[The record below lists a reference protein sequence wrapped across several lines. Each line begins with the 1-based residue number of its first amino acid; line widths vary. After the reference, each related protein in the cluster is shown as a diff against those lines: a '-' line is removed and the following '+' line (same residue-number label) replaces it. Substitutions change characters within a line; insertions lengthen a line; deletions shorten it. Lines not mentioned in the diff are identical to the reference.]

1 MRVCPITTILP
12 LVALLTACGTASPGA
27 SDSSPTPTPA
37 QATPASAAAAAP
49 APEPSAVTMEP
60 QHVRLQHILIGFKGT
75 VPGKDITRSQEE
87 ARSLAAQ
94 LLDRAK
100 KGEDFDA
107 LVKEYTD
114 DQYPGV
120 YALANRMVT
129 PAEGEFSRDRMIA
142 AFGEVG
148 FPLQIGEIGMA
159 QYEPRRSPYGWHI
172 IKRIS

>member
-1 MRVCPITTILP
+1 
-12 LVALLTACGTASPGA
+12 
-27 SDSSPTPTPA
+27 
-37 QATPASAAAAAP
+37 
-49 APEPSAVTMEP
+49 VTGEP

-87 ARSLAAQ
+87 AQELAAQ

-107 LVKEYTD
+107 LVKKYTD

-129 PAEGEFSRDRMIA
+129 PGEGEFSRDRMIP
-142 AFGEVG
+142 AFGDVG

-159 QYEPRRSPYGWHI
+159 QYDPGRSPYGWHI